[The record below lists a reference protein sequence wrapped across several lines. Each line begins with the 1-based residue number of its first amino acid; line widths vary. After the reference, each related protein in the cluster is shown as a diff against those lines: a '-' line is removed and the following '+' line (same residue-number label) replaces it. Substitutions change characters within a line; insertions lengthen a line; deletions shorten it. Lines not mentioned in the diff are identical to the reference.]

1 MVPNPFLGRAAV
13 GLDTSATRLGR
24 RSLLKRTALVAGTVA
39 SGSLV
44 ARGAAG
50 APLRVPETMR
60 RLGSPILSPEYG
72 FPSRHEAGV
81 VRRPTDP
88 APAQYCSSSFTPLA
102 EPDGVVTPPSPF
114 FAPHPA

>member
-13 GLDTSATRLGR
+13 GLDTSAARLGR

-50 APLRVPETMR
+50 APLRAPATKREHGSHLLPPEC
-60 RLGSPILSPEYG
+60 G

-81 VRRPTDP
+81 VRRPTDLTP
-88 APAQYCSSSFTPLA
+88 TQYSSWSFTPL
-102 EPDGVVTPPSPF
+102 G
-114 FAPHPA
+114 